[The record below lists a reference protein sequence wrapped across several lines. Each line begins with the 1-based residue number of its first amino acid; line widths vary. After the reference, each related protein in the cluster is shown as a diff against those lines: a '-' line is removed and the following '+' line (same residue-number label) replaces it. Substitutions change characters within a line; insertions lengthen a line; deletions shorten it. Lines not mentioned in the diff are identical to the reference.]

1 MIARSGSL
9 YEDLQ
14 DPKLLASAVADV
26 QAMQLAE
33 LESFVKFWATC
44 DLALLEPTSIQRFE
58 CERERNL
65 YLLKY
70 ARARSIDRIVLALSH
85 MDRYIAVADKAKP
98 SRKDREQISR
108 YVDRI
113 VSINDAIRS
122 TTNSRFRALLLLR

>member
-1 MIARSGSL
+1 
-9 YEDLQ
+9 
-14 DPKLLASAVADV
+14 
-26 QAMQLAE
+26 
-33 LESFVKFWATC
+33 
-44 DLALLEPTSIQRFE
+44 
-58 CERERNL
+58 
-65 YLLKY
+65 
-70 ARARSIDRIVLALSH
+70 

>member
-1 MIARSGSL
+1 M
-9 YEDLQ
+9 
-14 DPKLLASAVADV
+14 LASAVADV